1 MLITSSRT
9 YFLFYID
16 NSFYIEI
23 KLLFQF
29 FNLFLRIWSNKV
41 ILESLSMDLFRV
53 AVGYHRGS
61 TKMAQRFKE
70 ESLKR
75 IFEVEQ
81 EDVKPYMQ
89 RILKQLAV
97 LLKKNSTDQ
106 VAEDALMYS
115 TLIRNYC
122 LNFYKT
128 N

>member
-1 MLITSSRT
+1 M
-9 YFLFYID
+9 
-16 NSFYIEI
+16 N
-23 KLLFQF
+23 
-29 FNLFLRIWSNKV
+29 NKV

-61 TKMAQRFKE
+61 TKMAERFKE

-81 EDVKPYMQ
+81 ESMKPYMQ
-89 RILKQLAV
+89 KILRRLTV
-97 LLKKNSTDQ
+97 LFKENNTDQ
-106 VAEDALMYS
+106 VAEDVLMYS

-128 N
+128 S